1 MLRFSRIIRLLGAL
15 VLCAGLLALVAAG
28 AVYWHLA
35 PQLPSVEALR
45 DVRLQVPLRVF
56 SADGALL
63 AEFGE
68 KRRVPL
74 TLDEVPPRM
83 VEAVLASEDERFYE
97 HPGVDWQGLTRAVIH
112 LLRTGEKGPG
122 GSTITMQVARNF
134 FLGREKTYV
143 RKLNEILLALKIE
156 RELAKE
162 QILELYLNKIFLGH
176 RAYGVGAAAQVY
188 YGKPL
193 GELTL
198 AQTAMIAGLP
208 KAPSRFN
215 PVASPTRAVSRRNYV
230 LGRMRELDFITET
243 EFQSAA
249 AAPVTARVHG
259 QRADV
264 ESADYVAEM
273 ARAWMEERF
282 GEDAYTAGLE
292 VYTTVRARLQEA
304 AVRALRDAL
313 LGYDARHGYRGAEQN
328 GVPPA
333 SEAELEGMLA
343 AVPVVGGLR
352 PGVVLSVAQRSAEV
366 FVKDVGAVTL
376 TWEGI
381 SWARRHIDENR
392 RGAAPGNA
400 AEVLTAGDL
409 VRVMQVERGRD
420 GEQDAGG
427 DAPRERIWRL
437 TQIPAVEGA
446 LVGLSPR
453 DGAIL
458 ALAGGFDFYRSKFN
472 RVTQAERQPGSSFK
486 PFIYS
491 AAIDYGFNTGSIIND
506 APVVFDDPSLEAAW
520 RPENYSGK
528 FFGPTRLREALYKSR
543 NLVSIRLL
551 RAIGIDYAIDHVARF
566 GFDPQKLPR
575 NLSLALGSATLPPLS
590 LATGYAVLANGGYRV
605 EPYLVA
611 RVESDDGEVLYE
623 ADPLVVC
630 EDCEQPAAGAPPA
643 PGADAR
649 RAAPEAAPVPPAQAS
664 PADRAPR
671 PAPRAIGAENA
682 WLMHSMMRDVIA
694 RGTGRRARA
703 LGRSDLA
710 GKTGT
715 TNEQR
720 DAWFSG
726 FNLDV
731 VATSWVGFDQ
741 LAPLGR
747 RETGGRA
754 ALPMWIDFMRVAL
767 DGRPERILKQPEGIV
782 SVRIDPRSGR
792 VARAGD
798 PDAIFE
804 YFHADRAPKVLAEAP
819 GEVVEG
825 AREGDAAPASGVTRQ
840 LF

>member
-1 MLRFSRIIRLLGAL
+1 MLRLSKVVRILGMLAL
-15 VLCAGLLALVAAG
+15 ACGLLAVVAGA

-35 PQLPSVEALR
+35 PQLPSVETLR
-45 DVRLQVPLRVF
+45 DVRLQVPLRVY

-74 TLDEVPPRM
+74 TLNQVPETM
-83 VEAVLASEDERFYE
+83 VQAVLASEDERFYE

-156 RELAKE
+156 RELGKDE
-162 QILELYLNKIFLGH
+162 ILELYLNKIFLGH
-176 RAYGVGAAAQVY
+176 RAYGVGAAALVY
-188 YGKPL
+188 YGKPIA
-193 GELTL
+193 ELNL

-215 PVASPTRAVSRRNYV
+215 PVANPSRALERRNYV
-230 LGRMRELDFITET
+230 LGRMRELNYIGDE
-243 EFQSAA
+243 QLQAA
-249 AAPVTARVHG
+249 LAAPVTARVHV

-273 ARAWMEERF
+273 ARAWMEERY
-282 GEDAYTAGLE
+282 GEEAYTSGFR
-292 VYTTVRARLQEA
+292 VHTTVRAPLQDA
-304 AVRALRDAL
+304 AVKGLRDAL
-313 LGYDARHGYRGAEQN
+313 VEYDTRHGYRGAEQN
-328 GVPPA
+328 GTPPA
-333 SEAELEGMLA
+333 SEAELTGLLA
-343 AVPVVGGLR
+343 DVPVVGGLR
-352 PGVVLSVAQRSAEV
+352 PAVVTAVAERAATV
-366 FVKDVGAVTL
+366 FAKDLGTVEL
-376 TWEGI
+376 TWDGL

-392 RGAAPGNA
+392 LGPEPKQASDVVSP
-400 AEVLTAGDL
+400 GDL
-409 VRVMQVERGRD
+409 VRIMQLKTEPPKQD
-420 GEQDAGG
+420 GKNATG
-427 DAPRERIWRL
+427 DAAPALRWRL
-437 TQIPAVEGA
+437 TQIPDAEGA
-446 LVGLSPR
+446 FVALSPR
-453 DGAIL
+453 DGAVL
-458 ALAGGFDFYRSKFN
+458 ALVGGFDFFRSKFN
-472 RVTQAERQPGSSFK
+472 RAIQAERQPGSSFK

-491 AAIDYGFNTGSIIND
+491 AAIEYGFNAGSIVND

-551 RAIGIDYAIDHVARF
+551 RAIGIDYAVEYIARF
-566 GFDPQKLPR
+566 GFNRERLPR
-575 NLSLALGSATLPPLS
+575 NLSLALGSGAVKPIE
-590 LATGYAVLANGGYRV
+590 LAAGYAVLANGGYRV
-605 EPYLVA
+605 EPYLIA
-611 RVESDDGEVLYE
+611 RVESDEGGEVYR
-623 ADPLVVC
+623 AMPLTVC
-630 EDCEQPAAGAPPA
+630 EACETAPAAGAQALPVAATPGTGTGPA
-643 PGADAR
+643 PYR
-649 RAAPEAAPVPPAQAS
+649 PE
-664 PADRAPR
+664 R
-671 PAPRAIGAENA
+671 PAPRVIAAENV

-694 RGTGRRARA
+694 RGTGVRARV
-703 LGRSDLA
+703 LGRQDLA

-715 TNEQR
+715 TNDQQ

-726 FNLDV
+726 FNLEL
-731 VATSWVGFDQ
+731 VATGWVGFDK

-767 DGRPERILKQPEGIV
+767 EGRPERLLKQPEGLV
-782 SVRIDPRSGR
+782 SVRIDPLTGKL
-792 VARAGD
+792 AQAGD

-804 YFHADRAPKVLAEAP
+804 YFHAGRAPNALAEAP
-819 GEVVEG
+819 AKTAEG
-825 AREGDAAPASGVTRQ
+825 APGSTPAADSPVTKQ